1 MDAKPNIFMRI
12 ISMLWRIINN
22 TRKLLLNL
30 IFFVFIIAIIVS
42 SGGKNDIEAPSNA
55 ALVVNI
61 QGDLVE
67 QKKRSNPL
75 DELSKDVSGQ
85 RQSSETLVSD
95 VIEAIELAKDDE
107 SIKMLVINSGAMSSA
122 SLAKL
127 QEIGR
132 VIEDFKTSEKLVYSI
147 GGSYSQAQYYLASYS
162 DKIFMNHKGNVSLD
176 GYSRY
181 RLYHKGLL
189 EKLKINSHIF
199 RVGTFKSALEPYLRN
214 DMSEAAKTA
223 NMAWLSDLWN
233 AYVQDVAKQRELLP
247 EQINLPI
254 EDYLAALKATNGN
267 LAQTALN
274 LGLVDV
280 IDSDLNITKAIVE
293 EVGPSSDDMSYN
305 KISMNNYL
313 DFKQNQP
320 TPYTEQSPNNI
331 AVIVAKGTILN
342 GSQPAGT
349 IGGVSTSQLLQK
361 ARLDD
366 DIKAVILR
374 IDSGGG
380 SAYASEQ
387 IRTQVLALQEA
398 GKPVVASMGSVA
410 ASGGYWIAASSDKII
425 AQPTTI
431 TGSIGIFGMIN
442 TFENTLETI
451 GVYTDGVA
459 TNEMAGISVTRDL
472 PQGFKELMQT
482 HIEFGYQQFLSL
494 VATSRDMTIE
504 QVDQIAQGRVWSGQ
518 KAFEFG
524 LVDQLG
530 NFDDAVVAAAEL
542 AELESYSTKVIEKSL
557 TPLQQFYRD
566 AFNVAI
572 DSLGIEPTKP
582 TIMNKVLGDLE
593 NRLSTFN
600 HFDDPQNAYLYCME
614 CTR

>member
-42 SGGKNDIEAPSNA
+42 SGDKNDIEAPSDA

-67 QKKRSNPL
+67 QKKQSNPL
-75 DELSKDVSGQ
+75 DELSKDISGQ

-107 SIKMLVINSGAMSSA
+107 SIKMLVINSGAMASA

-132 VIEDFKTSEKLVYSI
+132 AIEDFKTSEKLVYSI

-504 QVDQIAQGRVWSGQ
+504 QVDQIAQGRVWAGQ

-542 AELESYSTKVIEKSL
+542 AELESYSTKIIEKSL

>member
-1 MDAKPNIFMRI
+1 METKPNLFVRI
-12 ISMLWRIINN
+12 IRMLWRIINN
-22 TRKLLLNL
+22 TRKLILNL
-30 IFFVFIIAIIVS
+30 IFFVIIIAIIAS
-42 SGGKNDIEAPSNA
+42 SGQEQTVEAPNEA
-55 ALVVNI
+55 ALVLNI

-67 QKKRSNPL
+67 QKVPANPL
-75 DELSKDVSGQ
+75 DELTKDVYGQ
-85 RQSSETLVSD
+85 NQETETLVND
-95 VIEAIELAKDDE
+95 VIKAIELAKDDE
-107 SIKMLVINSGAMSSA
+107 SIKMLVINTGGMTSG

-127 QEIGR
+127 QEIAIA
-132 VIEDFKTSEKLVYSI
+132 IEDFKSSKKLVYAV
-147 GGSYSQAQYYLASYS
+147 GGSYSQTQYYLAAYA
-162 DKIFMNHKGNVSLD
+162 DKIYMNHKGNVSLD

-214 DMSEAAKTA
+214 DMSSAAKTA

-233 AYVQDVAKQRELLP
+233 AYVHDVAKQRELLP

-280 IDSDLNITKAIVE
+280 IDTDLNITKALVE
-293 EVGPSSDDMSYN
+293 EVGPSLNNMSYN
-305 KISMNNYL
+305 KITINNYL
-313 DFKQNQP
+313 AYKQNQP
-320 TPYTEQSPNNI
+320 TPYSKQPPKNI
-331 AVIVAKGTILN
+331 AVVIAKGTILN
-342 GSQPAGT
+342 GNQPSGT

-366 DIKAVILR
+366 DIKAVVLR

-398 GKPVVASMGSVA
+398 GKPVIASMGSVA

-459 TNEMAGISVTRDL
+459 TNDMAGVSITRDL
-472 PQGFKELMQT
+472 PQGFKELMQS
-482 HIEFGYQQFLSL
+482 HIEFGYQEFISL

-530 NFDDAVVAAAEL
+530 HFDDAVIAAAEL
-542 AELESYSTKVIEKSL
+542 ANLESYSTKVIEKSL

-593 NRLSTFN
+593 NRLSMFN